1 MKKQAYI
8 VYDIAV
14 QDFAERLAAQWQK
27 EGYCEVKDKMGI
39 VASEEDKSLATV
51 QAICSWLL
59 QNGAPKSA
67 TLVAVGGGVTTDVV
81 GLAGAL
87 YKRGMAVE
95 NVPTTLLAQVD
106 AAIGGKTGANLDG
119 VKNAIGTV
127 TLPQKVHILAEP
139 LKTLSARELKSGS
152 AELIKTFLLFDPEL
166 YDKAIR
172 LFSLVQGA
180 GYTPEAVDAALPQIL
195 ELSQAAAKYKEKAVK
210 KDLFDRDKR
219 HLLNLGHTYGHAIE
233 WWQNTEGGLSSVTSG
248 REITLA
254 NYTHGEAVAIGMV
267 IAARLSEIDDIAEH
281 GFAAKLAA
289 DLESCGLPTQL
300 PTKVE
305 NLFPAI
311 ENDKKIEGDK
321 LDFVYLK
328 AIGKPVLKKRR
339 VKDLKIEG

>member
-8 VYDIAV
+8 VYDFAV
-14 QDFAERLAAQWQK
+14 EEFAANLAAKWQK
-27 EGYCEVKDKMGI
+27 DGYCEVKDKMGI
-39 VASEEDKSLATV
+39 VATEGDKSLATV

-67 TLVAVGGGVTTDVV
+67 TLVAVGGGVVTDVV

-119 VKNAIGTV
+119 VKNAIGTI
-127 TLPQKVHILAEP
+127 TLPQKVHIFAEP
-139 LKTLSARELKSGS
+139 LKTLPARELKSGS
-152 AELIKTFLLFDPEL
+152 AELIKTFLLFDLEL

-172 LFSLVQGA
+172 IFSLVQGA
-180 GYTPEAVDAALPQIL
+180 GYTKEAVDAALPQIL
-195 ELSQAAAKYKEKAVK
+195 ELSQAAAKCKEKAVK

-233 WWQNTEGGLSSVTSG
+233 WWQSAGTSITKG
-248 REITLA
+248 NEITLA
-254 NYTHGEAVAIGMV
+254 NYSHGEAVAIGIV
-267 IAARLSEIDDIAEH
+267 IAARLSEIAGIAEP
-281 GFAAKLAA
+281 GLAAKISA

-305 NLFPAI
+305 ELFPAI
-311 ENDKKIEGDK
+311 ENDKKVDGDK

-328 AIGKPVLKKRR
+328 AIGKPVLKKSRI
-339 VKDLKIEG
+339 KDLKIEG

>member
-8 VYDIAV
+8 VYDFAV
-14 QDFAERLAAQWQK
+14 EEFAANLAAKWQK
-27 EGYCEVKDKMGI
+27 DGYCEVKDKMGI
-39 VASEEDKSLATV
+39 VATEGDKSLATV

-59 QNGAPKSA
+59 QSGAPKSA
-67 TLVAVGGGVTTDVV
+67 TLVAVGGGVVTDVV

-87 YKRGMAVE
+87 YKRGVSVE
-95 NVPTTLLAQVD
+95 YVPTTLLAQVD

-119 VKNAIGTV
+119 VKNAIGTI
-127 TLPQKVHILAEP
+127 TLPQKVHIFAEP
-139 LKTLSARELKSGS
+139 LKTLPARELKSGS

-172 LFSLVQGA
+172 IFSLVQGA
-180 GYTPEAVDAALPQIL
+180 GYTKEAVDAALPQIL
-195 ELSQAAAKYKEKAVK
+195 ELSQAAARYKEKAVK

-233 WWQNTEGGLSSVTSG
+233 WWQSAGTSITKG
-248 REITLA
+248 NEITVA
-254 NYTHGEAVAIGMV
+254 NYSHGEAVAIGIV
-267 IAARLSEIDDIAEH
+267 IAARLSEIAGIAES
-281 GFAAKLAA
+281 GLAAKIAA

-305 NLFPAI
+305 ELFPAI
-311 ENDKKIEGDK
+311 QNDKKVDGDK

-328 AIGKPVLKKRR
+328 AIGKPVLKKSRI
-339 VKDLKIEG
+339 KDLKIEG

>member
-8 VYDIAV
+8 VYDFAV
-14 QDFAERLAAQWQK
+14 EEFAASLAAKWQK
-27 EGYCEVKDKMGI
+27 DGYCEVKDKMGI
-39 VASEEDKSLATV
+39 VATEGDKSLATV

-59 QNGAPKSA
+59 QSGAPKSA
-67 TLVAVGGGVTTDVV
+67 TLVAVGGGVVTDVV

-87 YKRGMAVE
+87 YKRGVSVE
-95 NVPTTLLAQVD
+95 YVPTTLLAQVD

-119 VKNAIGTV
+119 VKNAIGTI
-127 TLPQKVHILAEP
+127 TLPQKVHIFAEP
-139 LKTLSARELKSGS
+139 LKTLPARELKSGS

-166 YDKAIR
+166 YDKAVRI
-172 LFSLVQGA
+172 FSLVQGA
-180 GYTPEAVDAALPQIL
+180 GYTKEAVDAALPQIL

-233 WWQNTEGGLSSVTSG
+233 WWQSAGTSITKG
-248 REITLA
+248 NEITVA
-254 NYTHGEAVAIGMV
+254 NYSHGEAVAIGIV
-267 IAARLSEIDDIAEH
+267 IAARLSEIAGIAEP
-281 GFAAKLAA
+281 GLAAKLSA

-305 NLFPAI
+305 ELFPAI
-311 ENDKKIEGDK
+311 QNDKKVDGDK

-328 AIGKPVLKKRR
+328 AIGKPVLKKSRI
-339 VKDLKIEG
+339 KDLKIEG